1 MPDEDDVSSS
11 SEESDSSSEEEGA
24 EVDKKKAEV
33 RKRLEEASKAKR
45 AKKGFMTPERKKK
58 LRLLLRKKAAEELK
72 KEQER
77 KAAER
82 RRIIDERCG
91 YPKDVEEAEEDKVR
105 EVCHY
110 YHDKITKLESQKWD
124 LEFEVRKKEFEIN
137 ELNIQVNDLRGKFI
151 KPSLKKVS
159 KYENKFAKLQKKA
172 AEFNFRNN
180 LKQIKKKEFTMEDE
194 EQQGGELK
202 RGLDKFGEKQ
212 KKKKKPAEGED
223 AAEEEADDDD
233 EEEEEGPTFK
243 MRIIFHD
250 KSKWCDELL
259 DHETEEYQE
268 FVTYGEDVLSN
279 ILPQV
284 DGLRGYTINDIEKVN
299 DRICTHGEGPMF
311 ADVDIEA
318 AKAKC
323 THIMQQSLRSDSK
336 TVSEEMC
343 ANFNENTYG
352 LTIDF
357 FDPPRCLR
365 IQMKCDA
372 EKLEYKE
379 AFADHESEEFQALEE
394 KLHQATIK
402 PLKEVGGV
410 ATKSFKLIGVAEKG
424 KATRQVGDE
433 TEEYTFLTFEAD
445 IATDRHIHTD
455 CAESA
460 EKVKEKLLPAVED
473 EESDIGK
480 LVNKEAHNLEVTV
493 IDPNY
498 VEPAI
503 PEKVLRETK
512 VEVKLVLDQK
522 EWNPDFDNPES
533 EAFHEFM
540 AEIESMFSPA
550 VPPKLPTPP
559 PSPPREPSPPPAE
572 EEKPAEE
579 EPKPEGDGAPAEE
592 GKPEEGAEG
601 EPKPEGEGEEKKPE
615 EAEPLPEE
623 AAPPE
628 EPAEPEPEPEKLM
641 SHMPG
646 FKEFH
651 GMKLTCVDG
660 KVCVVGDLMVDTIKE
675 CHMEGE
681 SVKTKVED
689 EFKAAVAAEHSIMSK
704 LVKDPAALTV
714 ESSVVKIIDPDAVP
728 EELPAEDAAKEE
740 AAVEV
745 EYGGAGPEEEP
756 EPEPAPAPA
765 PAPAA
770 EGEAK
775 PADAPAPA
783 ADAPPADAPPADA
796 PPADAPPAD
805 APPAEE
811 TPAS

>member
-1 MPDEDDVSSS
+1 
-11 SEESDSSSEEEGA
+11 
-24 EVDKKKAEV
+24 
-33 RKRLEEASKAKR
+33 
-45 AKKGFMTPERKKK
+45 MTPERKKK

-91 YPKDVEEAEEDKVR
+91 YPKDVEEAEEAELQTILKEYHARIAGLEADK
-105 EVCHY
+105 Y
-110 YHDKITKLESQKWD
+110 D
-124 LEFEVRKKEFEIN
+124 LEWENRKKDYMIN

-194 EQQGGELK
+194 EQQK
-202 RGLDKFGEKQ
+202 RGLDKFGEK
-212 KKKKKPAEGED
+212 KGKKKKPAEGED
-223 AAEEEADDDD
+223 AAEADEDD

-250 KSKWCDELL
+250 KTKWTNDLL
-259 DHETEEYQE
+259 DHETEDYQE
-268 FVTYGEDVLSN
+268 FVTHGEDVLSN

-284 DGLRGYTINDIEKVN
+284 DGLRGFSINDIEKVN
-299 DRICTHGEGPMF
+299 DRICCHGEGPMF
-311 ADVDIEA
+311 ADVDIDE

-323 THIMQQSLRSDSK
+323 THIMQQALRSDSK
-336 TVSEEMC
+336 GMSEEMM

-365 IQMKCDA
+365 IQLKMDA

-473 EESDIGK
+473 AESDIGK

-559 PSPPREPSPPPAE
+559 PSPPREPSPPPVE

-579 EPKPEGDGAPAEE
+579 EPKPEGDGAPAEDGKPAE
-592 GKPEEGAEG
+592 GKG

-646 FKEFH
+646 FNEFH
-651 GMKLTCVDG
+651 GMKLIAVDG

-728 EELPAEDAAKEE
+728 EELPAKDAAKED
-740 AAVEV
+740 AAAEV

-756 EPEPAPAPA
+756 EPEPAPAPV
-765 PAPAA
+765 PAA
-770 EGEAK
+770 EGESK
-775 PADAPAPA
+775 PADAPTPA

-805 APPAEE
+805 ATPEDAPPAEE
-811 TPAS
+811 APAEEAPAEEEPAEE

>member
-1 MPDEDDVSSS
+1 MGDVDDA
-11 SEESDSSSEEEGA
+11 EEG
-24 EVDKKKAEV
+24 
-33 RKRLEEASKAKR
+33 
-45 AKKGFMTPERKKK
+45 
-58 LRLLLRKKAAEELK
+58 
-72 KEQER
+72 Q
-77 KAAER
+77 
-82 RRIIDERCG
+82 I
-91 YPKDVEEAEEDKVR
+91 R
-105 EVCHY
+105 EVLAA
-110 YHDKITKLESQKWD
+110 YHDKINRLESQKWD
-124 LEFEVRKKEFEIN
+124 LEFDVRKKDYMIN

-180 LKQIKKKEFTMEDE
+180 LKQIKKKEFTMEGE
-194 EQQGGELK
+194 EQQK

-212 KKKKKPAEGED
+212 KKKKNPAEGEE
-223 AAEEEADDDD
+223 AAEEGEADEDD

-250 KSKWCDELL
+250 KTKWCEELL

-268 FVTYGEDVLSN
+268 FVTFAEDVLSN

-284 DGLRGYTINDIEKVN
+284 EGLRGYTINDIERVN

-318 AKAKC
+318 AKAQC
-323 THIMQQSLRSDSK
+323 TNILQQSLRSESK
-336 TVSEEMC
+336 TQSEEMC

-352 LTIDF
+352 LVIDF

-365 IQMKCDA
+365 IQMKCDV

-379 AFADHESEEFQALEE
+379 AFADHESDEFKALEE

-424 KATRQVGDE
+424 KATRPVPGGDEGE
-433 TEEYTFLTFEAD
+433 TEEYTYLTFEAD

-473 EESDIGK
+473 AESDIGK

-559 PSPPREPSPPPAE
+559 PTPPREPTPPPAE

-579 EPKPEGDGAPAEE
+579 EPKPEGDGAPAED
-592 GKPEEGAEG
+592 GKPAEG
-601 EPKPEGEGEEKKPE
+601 EEPKPEGEGEEKKPE
-615 EAEPLPEE
+615 EGEPLPEE

-651 GMKLTCVDG
+651 GMKLIAVDG

-728 EELPAEDAAKEE
+728 EELPAEDAAKEPE
-740 AAVEV
+740 AEV
-745 EYGGAGPEEEP
+745 DYGGAPPEEEP
-756 EPEPAPAPA
+756 EPEPAPA

-796 PPADAPPAD
+796 PPADAPATDAPPAD

>member
-559 PSPPREPSPPPAE
+559 PSPPREPSPPPVE

-579 EPKPEGDGAPAEE
+579 EPKPEGDGAPAED
-592 GKPEEGAEG
+592 GKPAEGEG

-651 GMKLTCVDG
+651 GMKLIAVDG